1 MRSRL
6 SSHHQQAATA
16 SPCIRGT
23 VKETAR
29 MNRTTEV
36 AINSLDTPGDKAT
49 FSQQV
54 SLAAMDFNGEVLFRN
69 MLDLPEVS
77 HRRILDNPDC
87 RHFYPSRRC
96 ILW

>member
-36 AINSLDTPGDKAT
+36 AINSLDAPGDKAT

-69 MLDLPEVS
+69 MLDHPEVS

-87 RHFYPSRRC
+87 RHLQEKEQCY
-96 ILW
+96 